1 MEKEKESRIENPV
14 VLEYIYRF
22 VPKKLNDIPIFVKVF
37 GEDFARRRLRSGV
50 LTVYTNE
57 PVGIRNYA
65 GYYEGNKK
73 SITICRCYGSD
84 DEILTPEQITGNKD
98 LEELILHESIHG
110 IFEKPSREC
119 RRYGIES
126 GIGPLERYYNDTE
139 AGRGL
144 NEGLT
149 EWLCEMAG
157 YEVTSYLELTNF
169 VKLIEL
175 AIGTED
181 TLKLFKGNIRENVAD
196 LLEMSIDEAYT
207 FLGYSDTIY
216 IADENIEVYKK
227 TKKEDLIP
235 AQKKA
240 KAMAIIKAESMILDK
255 YFSKELDKVHSNNG
269 NVSVEDF
276 RKYKK
281 IISFLNTS
289 YSIPEEVKKRSK
301 KPTSLRVKQEYKGV
315 TKNFIKKF
323 ALEEANKYK
332 NGKLSLTQ
340 FIKDG
345 REFFGNSYSQLEEFF
360 SEFSKNIDPELQD
373 EMSKILFGIGIKGI
387 EKRFFKKVEKST
399 LYKLKPKNK
408 SYRVVSAILL
418 NKDNPANNVTF
429 ANEYDDKFEFNF
441 KADPEVEDEYEIAR
455 KSFFR
460 FKQRVLAS
468 KPDSNI
474 YLTNRNIIVRDGD
487 KTLFFYIYKG
497 KIISMEVSKQ
507 HKLQFTS
514 EEPRHMKEDSKTSL
528 KPIKVN
534 FISNFITEIKRKWN
548 NFRNRNKESFKNYE
562 TDTSRYDNSVVE
574 EDKIN
579 LYKVN
584 DFDKKQKQYKSDFKR
599 ASQIDLREEDQEK

>member
-1 MEKEKESRIENPV
+1 
-14 VLEYIYRF
+14 
-22 VPKKLNDIPIFVKVF
+22 
-37 GEDFARRRLRSGV
+37 
-50 LTVYTNE
+50 
-57 PVGIRNYA
+57 
-65 GYYEGNKK
+65 
-73 SITICRCYGSD
+73 
-84 DEILTPEQITGNKD
+84 
-98 LEELILHESIHG
+98 
-110 IFEKPSREC
+110 
-119 RRYGIES
+119 
-126 GIGPLERYYNDTE
+126 
-139 AGRGL
+139 
-144 NEGLT
+144 
-149 EWLCEMAG
+149 
-157 YEVTSYLELTNF
+157 
-169 VKLIEL
+169 
-175 AIGTED
+175 
-181 TLKLFKGNIRENVAD
+181 
-196 LLEMSIDEAYT
+196 
-207 FLGYSDTIY
+207 
-216 IADENIEVYKK
+216 
-227 TKKEDLIP
+227 
-235 AQKKA
+235 
-240 KAMAIIKAESMILDK
+240 MAIIKAESMILDK

-534 FISNFITEIKRKWN
+534 FISNFITEIKRKWK

-562 TDTSRYDNSVVE
+562 TDASRYDNSVVE